1 MAGRIKGITIEIGG
15 ETTGLQNALK
25 DVNKRSNDLAKEL
38 KDVERLLKFNPGN
51 VEALAQKQQLL
62 TQQIENTTKKL
73 DSLKSAQQK
82 VQAQFESGAIS
93 GEQYRAFR
101 REIEFTEGQ
110 LNGFKNS
117 LVGLKAEQEK
127 VAGSTRQLETLFNAT
142 GKSVDDFAGALGNRL
157 VNAIKSGT
165 ATSKQLD
172 DAISKI
178 GKEALGASTDID
190 KMKKA
195 LSSVDDGASL
205 KSVKQ
210 ELSNVAKEAKKA
222 ANEVDDLNIEL
233 ENMLGAAAAGA
244 GIGKTLET
252 ALDTSKLKTKID
264 ITFNVPEE
272 SKKSVEE
279 AIRSVEA
286 YGVDA
291 GASLEGV
298 RRQWALNKE
307 VSDEANAAIAKGAA
321 VIAQAYEGIDYT
333 ELIQET
339 YEIGNELGISQ
350 ESALGMVDALL
361 KMGFPPEQLDII
373 AEYGSQLT
381 RAGFKAEEVQ
391 AIMEA
396 GVETGSWNIDNL
408 LDGLKEGRIKLA
420 EFAQGADKALKEALD
435 GSGIAAEQ
443 IEKWGAAVSKGG
455 SEGSQAM
462 VEVAKAIEGI
472 DDPIKKNE
480 VGVKLLATMY
490 EDQGQNITNTL
501 IGASQKTIDF
511 KNNQD
516 QLNESVKKM
525 DANPAVMMQQAMA
538 ELKIA
543 LEPVLLVIAQV
554 VGKIAE
560 WIQNNP
566 TLAATITVIATAIG
580 IVMAA
585 LVALTPILLLVTTQA
600 LTFAGVMAVLTSPFT
615 LIAVAIAAVIAV
627 LVLFGD
633 EIMRVY
639 NEYLKPTVDQMIA
652 IINETLRPAFEQGF
666 TTIKEIVT
674 DAFTIIQRVWNEILS
689 PVFSFIVSIIQNI
702 LLPAFKVV
710 FTAIG
715 SVVSDAFSG
724 IKSVWE
730 NVLKPI
736 LNGIIDFI
744 SGVFSG
750 NWDKAW
756 RGIVQIFSGVFEGI
770 KAAAKAPINAVISMI
785 NGLIKGI
792 NGIEIPDWVPMI
804 GGGKA
809 SIPTIP
815 MLATGGKPIG
825 NGSFIAGEAGPE
837 LFTKRGNSITVTP
850 LSSREKSLGITGTMG
865 QLVGDMS
872 RTMASS
878 MNQLAGLKGVMSG
891 VYKSLA
897 NSSQAMARNTTA
909 STVEGKSSSNS
920 NGNISYNFAEMF
932 KGSSFVIREE
942 ADVQKLAVELSKY
955 IKASGRMVGQL

>member
-1 MAGRIKGITIEIGG
+1 MAGGRIKGITVEISGN
-15 ETTGLQNALK
+15 TVGLQNALK
-25 DVNKRSNDLAKEL
+25 DVNKQSEAVTKEL
-38 KDVERLLKFNPGN
+38 KDVERLLKFDPSN

-62 TQQIENTTKKL
+62 TQQIENTTQKL
-73 DSLKSAQQK
+73 DKLKAAEQQ
-82 VQAQFESGAIS
+82 VQAQFQNGKIS
-93 GEQYRAFR
+93 EEQYRAFR
-101 REIEFTEGQ
+101 REIEFTEGS
-110 LNGFKNS
+110 LNGLKNK
-117 LVGLKAEQEK
+117 LGNMKAEQEN
-127 VAGSTRQLETLFNAT
+127 VASSTRQLETLFHAT

-178 GKEALGASTDID
+178 GKEALGASADID

-222 ANEVDDLNIEL
+222 GNEVNDLNIEL
-233 ENMLGAAAAGA
+233 ENMLAGAAAGA
-244 GIGKTLET
+244 GIGKALET

-279 AIRSVEA
+279 AVRGIEA
-286 YGVDA
+286 YGVDGEA
-291 GASLEGV
+291 ALEGV
-298 RRQWALNKE
+298 RRQWALNKDI
-307 VSDEANAAIAKGAA
+307 SDEANAALVKQAG
-321 VIAQAYEGIDYT
+321 VISSSYEGIDFT

-350 ESALGMVDALL
+350 ENAIAMTDALL
-361 KMGFPPEQLDII
+361 KMGFPPDQLDII

-443 IEKWGAAVSKGG
+443 IEKWGASVSKGG

-472 DDPIKKNE
+472 DDPIKKNQ
-480 VGVKLLATMY
+480 VGVKVLATMY

-516 QLNESVKKM
+516 QLNESVKKL
-525 DANPAVMMQQAMA
+525 DASPSVMMQQAMA
-538 ELKIA
+538 DLKIA
-543 LEPVLLVIAQV
+543 LEPVLMVIAQV

-585 LVALTPILLLVTTQA
+585 LAALTPVLLLVTTQA
-600 LTFAGVMAVLTSPFT
+600 LTFAGVMAVLTSPIT
-615 LIAVAIAAVIAV
+615 LVVAAVAALIAIF
-627 LVLFGD
+627 VLFGD
-633 EIMRVY
+633 QIMAVY
-639 NEYLKPTVDQMIA
+639 NEYLKPTVDQMVA
-652 IINETLRPAFEQGF
+652 IINETLKPVFEKAF
-666 TTIKEIVT
+666 TIIKDIVK

-689 PVFSFIVSIIQNI
+689 PVFSFIVSVIKTV
-702 LLPAFKVV
+702 LLPAFKYT

-724 IKSVWE
+724 IKVVWE
-730 NVLKPI
+730 TVLKPI
-736 LNGIIDFI
+736 LNGMIDFI

-750 NWDKAW
+750 NWSKAW
-756 RGIVQIFSGVFEGI
+756 SGIVKIFEGIFNGI
-770 KAAAKAPINAVISMI
+770 KAAAKAPLNAVISMI
-785 NGLIKGI
+785 NGVIKGI
-792 NGIEIPDWVPMI
+792 NGIEIPDWVPGI

-815 MLATGGKPIG
+815 MLATGGRPVG

-850 LSSREKSLGITGTMG
+850 LSSKERSLGITGTMG
-865 QLVGDMS
+865 QLVGDVS

-878 MNQLAGLKGVMSG
+878 MNQLADLKGVMSG
-891 VYKSLA
+891 VYRSMS
-897 NSSQAMARNTTA
+897 NSSQALKGNTNNP
-909 STVEGKSSSNS
+909 SVEGNTAKQLGEVN
-920 NGNISYNFAEMF
+920 SYNFADMF
-932 KGSSFVIREE
+932 RGSTLVIREE
-942 ADVQKLAVELSKY
+942 ADIQKLAREINNLV
-955 IKASGRMVGQL
+955 IGAGRGVR

>member
-1 MAGRIKGITIEIGG
+1 M
-15 ETTGLQNALK
+15 
-25 DVNKRSNDLAKEL
+25 
-38 KDVERLLKFNPGN
+38 
-51 VEALAQKQQLL
+51 
-62 TQQIENTTKKL
+62 
-73 DSLKSAQQK
+73 
-82 VQAQFESGAIS
+82 
-93 GEQYRAFR
+93 
-101 REIEFTEGQ
+101 
-110 LNGFKNS
+110 
-117 LVGLKAEQEK
+117 
-127 VAGSTRQLETLFNAT
+127 
-142 GKSVDDFAGALGNRL
+142 
-157 VNAIKSGT
+157 
-165 ATSKQLD
+165 
-172 DAISKI
+172 
-178 GKEALGASTDID
+178 
-190 KMKKA
+190 
-195 LSSVDDGASL
+195 
-205 KSVKQ
+205 
-210 ELSNVAKEAKKA
+210 
-222 ANEVDDLNIEL
+222 
-233 ENMLGAAAAGA
+233 
-244 GIGKTLET
+244 
-252 ALDTSKLKTKID
+252 
-264 ITFNVPEE
+264 
-272 SKKSVEE
+272 
-279 AIRSVEA
+279 
-286 YGVDA
+286 
-291 GASLEGV
+291 
-298 RRQWALNKE
+298 
-307 VSDEANAAIAKGAA
+307 
-321 VIAQAYEGIDYT
+321 
-333 ELIQET
+333 
-339 YEIGNELGISQ
+339 
-350 ESALGMVDALL
+350 
-361 KMGFPPEQLDII
+361 
-373 AEYGSQLT
+373 
-381 RAGFKAEEVQ
+381 
-391 AIMEA
+391 
-396 GVETGSWNIDNL
+396 IDNL

-420 EFAQGADKALKEALD
+420 EFAQGADKALTEALD

-472 DDPIKKNE
+472 DDPIKKNQ

-511 KNNQD
+511 KKNQD

-538 ELKIA
+538 ELKLA

-554 VGKIAE
+554 VGKVAE

-615 LIAVAIAAVIAV
+615 LMAVAIAAVIAV

-666 TTIKEIVT
+666 SVIQGIVK
-674 DAFTIIQRVWNEILS
+674 DAFVIIQRVWNEILS
-689 PVFSFIVSIIQNI
+689 PVFSVIGSIIQNV
-702 LLPAFKVV
+702 LLPAFKFV

-756 RGIVQIFSGVFEGI
+756 RGIVQIFGGVFEGI
-770 KAAAKAPINAVISMI
+770 KAAAKAPINAVISMV
-785 NGLIKGI
+785 NSLIKGI

-815 MLATGGKPIG
+815 MLATGGKPVG

-878 MNQLAGLKGVMSG
+878 MNQLADLKGVMSG
-891 VYKSLA
+891 VFSSLA
-897 NSSQAMARNTTA
+897 NSSQAMNRNTTQQTVDRNA
-909 STVEGKSSSNS
+909 SSQS
-920 NGNISYNFAEMF
+920 NGTISYNFADMLR
-932 KGSSFVIREE
+932 GSTFVVREE
-942 ADVQKLAVELSKY
+942 ADIQKLARELGKF
-955 IKASGRMVGQL
+955 ITGASRKV

>member
-1 MAGRIKGITIEIGG
+1 M
-15 ETTGLQNALK
+15 
-25 DVNKRSNDLAKEL
+25 
-38 KDVERLLKFNPGN
+38 
-51 VEALAQKQQLL
+51 
-62 TQQIENTTKKL
+62 
-73 DSLKSAQQK
+73 
-82 VQAQFESGAIS
+82 
-93 GEQYRAFR
+93 
-101 REIEFTEGQ
+101 
-110 LNGFKNS
+110 
-117 LVGLKAEQEK
+117 
-127 VAGSTRQLETLFNAT
+127 
-142 GKSVDDFAGALGNRL
+142 
-157 VNAIKSGT
+157 
-165 ATSKQLD
+165 
-172 DAISKI
+172 
-178 GKEALGASTDID
+178 
-190 KMKKA
+190 
-195 LSSVDDGASL
+195 
-205 KSVKQ
+205 
-210 ELSNVAKEAKKA
+210 
-222 ANEVDDLNIEL
+222 
-233 ENMLGAAAAGA
+233 
-244 GIGKTLET
+244 
-252 ALDTSKLKTKID
+252 
-264 ITFNVPEE
+264 
-272 SKKSVEE
+272 
-279 AIRSVEA
+279 
-286 YGVDA
+286 
-291 GASLEGV
+291 
-298 RRQWALNKE
+298 
-307 VSDEANAAIAKGAA
+307 
-321 VIAQAYEGIDYT
+321 
-333 ELIQET
+333 
-339 YEIGNELGISQ
+339 
-350 ESALGMVDALL
+350 
-361 KMGFPPEQLDII
+361 
-373 AEYGSQLT
+373 
-381 RAGFKAEEVQ
+381 
-391 AIMEA
+391 
-396 GVETGSWNIDNL
+396 IDNL

-443 IEKWGAAVSKGG
+443 IEEWGAAVAKGG

-511 KNNQD
+511 KKNQD

-580 IVMAA
+580 IVMGA

-666 TTIKEIVT
+666 SVIQGVVK
-674 DAFTIIQRVWNEILS
+674 DAFVIIQRVWNEILS
-689 PVFSFIVSIIQNI
+689 PVFSVIGSIIQNV
-702 LLPAFKVV
+702 LLPAFKFV

-770 KAAAKAPINAVISMI
+770 KAAAKAPINAVISMV
-785 NGLIKGI
+785 NSLIKGI
-792 NGIEIPDWVPMI
+792 NGIEIPDWVPGI

-815 MLATGGKPIG
+815 MLATGGKPVG

-850 LSSREKSLGITGTMG
+850 LSSREKSLGITGTMS

-872 RTMASS
+872 RTMSSS
-878 MNQLAGLKGVMSG
+878 MNQLSDLKGVMSG
-891 VYKSLA
+891 VFSSLA
-897 NSSQAMARNTTA
+897 NSTQAMNRNTTQQTVDGNA
-909 STVEGKSSSNS
+909 SSQS
-920 NGNISYNFAEMF
+920 NGSVAYNFAEMF
-932 KGSSFVIREE
+932 KGSTFVIREE
-942 ADVQKLAVELSKY
+942 ADIEKIYKKISDRIIGA
-955 IKASGRMVGQL
+955 GRQV

>member
-1 MAGRIKGITIEIGG
+1 M
-15 ETTGLQNALK
+15 
-25 DVNKRSNDLAKEL
+25 
-38 KDVERLLKFNPGN
+38 
-51 VEALAQKQQLL
+51 
-62 TQQIENTTKKL
+62 
-73 DSLKSAQQK
+73 
-82 VQAQFESGAIS
+82 
-93 GEQYRAFR
+93 
-101 REIEFTEGQ
+101 
-110 LNGFKNS
+110 
-117 LVGLKAEQEK
+117 
-127 VAGSTRQLETLFNAT
+127 
-142 GKSVDDFAGALGNRL
+142 
-157 VNAIKSGT
+157 
-165 ATSKQLD
+165 
-172 DAISKI
+172 
-178 GKEALGASTDID
+178 
-190 KMKKA
+190 
-195 LSSVDDGASL
+195 
-205 KSVKQ
+205 
-210 ELSNVAKEAKKA
+210 
-222 ANEVDDLNIEL
+222 
-233 ENMLGAAAAGA
+233 
-244 GIGKTLET
+244 
-252 ALDTSKLKTKID
+252 
-264 ITFNVPEE
+264 
-272 SKKSVEE
+272 
-279 AIRSVEA
+279 
-286 YGVDA
+286 
-291 GASLEGV
+291 
-298 RRQWALNKE
+298 
-307 VSDEANAAIAKGAA
+307 
-321 VIAQAYEGIDYT
+321 
-333 ELIQET
+333 
-339 YEIGNELGISQ
+339 
-350 ESALGMVDALL
+350 
-361 KMGFPPEQLDII
+361 
-373 AEYGSQLT
+373 
-381 RAGFKAEEVQ
+381 
-391 AIMEA
+391 
-396 GVETGSWNIDNL
+396 IDNL

-443 IEKWGAAVSKGG
+443 IEEWGAAVSKGG

-615 LIAVAIAAVIAV
+615 LMAVAIAAVIAV

-666 TTIKEIVT
+666 SVIQNIVK

-689 PVFSFIVSIIQNI
+689 PVFSFIVSVIQNI
-702 LLPAFKVV
+702 LLPAFRVV

-715 SVVSDAFSG
+715 SVVGDAFSG

-815 MLATGGKPIG
+815 MLATGGKPVG

-872 RTMASS
+872 RTMVSS
-878 MNQLAGLKGVMSG
+878 MNQLADLKGVMSG
-891 VYKSLA
+891 VFSSLA
-897 NSSQAMARNTTA
+897 NSTQAMNRNTTQQTVDGNA
-909 STVEGKSSSNS
+909 SSQS
-920 NGNISYNFAEMF
+920 NGAISYNFADMLR
-932 KGSSFVIREE
+932 GSTFVIREE
-942 ADVQKLAVELSKY
+942 ADIQKIARELSKV
-955 IKASGRMVGQL
+955 ISGAGRQV

>member
-117 LVGLKAEQEK
+117 LAGLKAEQEK

-210 ELSNVAKEAKKA
+210 ELSNVAKEAKKT
-222 ANEVDDLNIEL
+222 ANEVNDLNVEL

-244 GIGKTLET
+244 GIGKALET

-264 ITFNVPEE
+264 ISFNVPEE

-279 AIRSVEA
+279 AVRGIEA
-286 YGVDA
+286 YGVDGEA
-291 GASLEGV
+291 ALEGV
-298 RRQWALNKE
+298 RRQWALNKD
-307 VSDEANAAIAKGAA
+307 VSDEANASMVKGAA
-321 VIAQAYEGIDYT
+321 TIAQSYSGIDFT
-333 ELIQET
+333 ELIQEVN
-339 YEIGNELGISQ
+339 EIGNELGISQ
-350 ESALGMVDALL
+350 EGALGMTSALL
-361 KMGFPPEQLDII
+361 KIGFPPEQLDII
-373 AEYGSQLT
+373 AEYGGQLT
-381 RAGFKAEEVQ
+381 RAGYQAEEVQ

-396 GVETGSWNIDNL
+396 GVETGTWNIDNL
-408 LDGLKEGRIKLA
+408 LDGLKEGRIKAA
-420 EFAQGADKALKEALD
+420 EFGQGVDKSMKEALEGTKISAD
-435 GSGIAAEQ
+435 Q
-443 IEKWGAAVSKGG
+443 LQKWGQSIAKGG
-455 SEGSQAM
+455 KEGSAAM
-462 VEVAKAIEGI
+462 TEIAKAVDGI
-472 DDPIKKNE
+472 DDATKRNE
-480 VGVKLLATMY
+480 IGVKIFGTMY

-501 IGASQKTIDF
+501 IGAQEKVVDF

-516 QLNESVKKM
+516 QLNESVKKL

-538 ELKIA
+538 DLKIA

-554 VGKIAE
+554 VGKVAE

-600 LTFAGVMAVLTSPFT
+600 LTFAGVMAVLTSPIT
-615 LIAVAIAAVIAV
+615 LVIAAVTALIAIF
-627 LVLFGD
+627 VLFGD
-633 EIMRVY
+633 KIMAIY
-639 NEYLKPTVDQMIA
+639 NEYLKPTVDQMVS
-652 IINETLRPAFEQGF
+652 IINETLKPAFEKGF
-666 TTIKEIVT
+666 TVIKDIVQ
-674 DAFTIIQRVWNEILS
+674 DAFVIIQRVWNEILS
-689 PVFSFIVSIIQNI
+689 PVFSVIGSIIQNV
-702 LLPAFKVV
+702 LLPAFKFV
-710 FTAIG
+710 FSAIG
-715 SVVSDAFSG
+715 SVVSDAFDG
-724 IKSVWE
+724 IKVVW
-730 NVLKPI
+730 NTVLKPI

-750 NWDKAW
+750 DWDKAW
-756 RGIVQIFSGVFEGI
+756 KGVVQIFDGVFNGI

-792 NGIEIPDWVPMI
+792 NSIEIPDWVPMI
-804 GGGKA
+804 GGEKA

-815 MLATGGKPIG
+815 MLATGGKPVG

-850 LSSREKSLGITGTMG
+850 LSSREKSLGITGTMS

-872 RTMASS
+872 RTMSSS
-878 MNQLAGLKGVMSG
+878 MNQLADLKGVMSG
-891 VYKSLA
+891 VFSSLA
-897 NSSQAMARNTTA
+897 NSSQAMNRNTTQPTVDGNA
-909 STVEGKSSSNS
+909 SSQS
-920 NGNISYNFAEMF
+920 NGAISYNFAEMF
-932 KGSSFVIREE
+932 KGSTFVIREE
-942 ADVQKLAVELSKY
+942 ADVQKLAREMTK
-955 IKASGRMVGQL
+955 IINGAGRKV

>member
-1 MAGRIKGITIEIGG
+1 M
-15 ETTGLQNALK
+15 
-25 DVNKRSNDLAKEL
+25 
-38 KDVERLLKFNPGN
+38 
-51 VEALAQKQQLL
+51 
-62 TQQIENTTKKL
+62 
-73 DSLKSAQQK
+73 
-82 VQAQFESGAIS
+82 
-93 GEQYRAFR
+93 
-101 REIEFTEGQ
+101 
-110 LNGFKNS
+110 
-117 LVGLKAEQEK
+117 
-127 VAGSTRQLETLFNAT
+127 
-142 GKSVDDFAGALGNRL
+142 
-157 VNAIKSGT
+157 
-165 ATSKQLD
+165 
-172 DAISKI
+172 
-178 GKEALGASTDID
+178 
-190 KMKKA
+190 
-195 LSSVDDGASL
+195 
-205 KSVKQ
+205 
-210 ELSNVAKEAKKA
+210 
-222 ANEVDDLNIEL
+222 
-233 ENMLGAAAAGA
+233 
-244 GIGKTLET
+244 
-252 ALDTSKLKTKID
+252 
-264 ITFNVPEE
+264 
-272 SKKSVEE
+272 
-279 AIRSVEA
+279 
-286 YGVDA
+286 
-291 GASLEGV
+291 
-298 RRQWALNKE
+298 
-307 VSDEANAAIAKGAA
+307 
-321 VIAQAYEGIDYT
+321 
-333 ELIQET
+333 
-339 YEIGNELGISQ
+339 
-350 ESALGMVDALL
+350 
-361 KMGFPPEQLDII
+361 
-373 AEYGSQLT
+373 
-381 RAGFKAEEVQ
+381 
-391 AIMEA
+391 
-396 GVETGSWNIDNL
+396 IDNL

-501 IGASQKTIDF
+501 IGASEKTIDLQ
-511 KNNQD
+511 KNQD
-516 QLNESVKKM
+516 NLTESVKKW
-525 DANPAVMMQQAMA
+525 DASPAVEWQNAMN

-566 TLAATITVIATAIG
+566 MLAATITVIATAIG

-627 LVLFGD
+627 LILFGD

-666 TTIKEIVT
+666 TIMKGIVQ
-674 DAFTIIQRVWNEILS
+674 DAFVIMQRAWNEILS
-689 PVFSFIVSIIQNI
+689 PVFSVIGNVIQSV
-702 LLPAFKVV
+702 LLPAFRVV

-715 SVVSDAFSG
+715 SVVGDAFRG
-724 IKSVWE
+724 IKTVWE
-730 NVLKPI
+730 TVLKPI

-750 NWDKAW
+750 NWSKAW
-756 RGIVQIFSGVFEGI
+756 SGIVQIFSGIFEGI
-770 KAAAKAPINAVISMI
+770 KSAAKAPLNAVISMV

-792 NGIEIPDWVPMI
+792 NGIEIPDWVPGI

-815 MLATGGKPIG
+815 MLATGGKPVG

-878 MNQLAGLKGVMSG
+878 MNQLADLKGVMSG
-891 VYKSLA
+891 VYRSMS
-897 NSSQAMARNTTA
+897 NSSQALKGNANN
-909 STVEGKSSSNS
+909 SSVEGNTAKQS
-920 NGNISYNFAEMF
+920 GDIISYNFADMLR
-932 KGSSFVIREE
+932 GSTFVVREE
-942 ADVQKLAVELSKY
+942 SDIEKIAVELGKY
-955 IKASGRMVGQL
+955 IKASGRRVGQL